1 MKSRPLLL
9 LALPIFLILIGLA
22 LSLGPRPVAFKELW
36 NALVAPDLNRPEDVV
51 IWSLRMPRLVA
62 ALLCGAALGAA
73 GSIMQTVT
81 RNPLADPGLLG
92 ISAGAAFGVVI
103 FIAVAGDAITL
114 ARSVAAMAGA
124 TSGALAVLALG
135 AFAGSRP
142 HPIRLLL
149 AGAAVSAFFLAIVR
163 GFLLLSQQALDTY
176 RFWVMGGLDG
186 ISLEAIGTLSPL
198 FAAGLI
204 LTVAAGLM
212 LNAYV
217 LGEDLAKSLGVDI
230 RLAYLLGLAAAVCLC
245 STVVTLAG
253 PIGFVGLIAPHL
265 AMGLVAGDERV
276 RLLVS
281 ALLGAAI
288 LLTAD
293 IAGRLLFA
301 GTGMQAG
308 VMVAVIGAPALVLAI
323 RRGRVGV

>member
-1 MKSRPLLL
+1 MKKRTSLL
-9 LALPIFLILIGLA
+9 LALPIFLILAGLA
-22 LSLGPRPVAFKELW
+22 LSLGPRSVSFDELW
-36 NALVAPDLNRPEDVV
+36 NALVAADTSRPEDVV
-51 IWSLRMPRLVA
+51 VWSLRIPRLVA
-62 ALLCGAALGAA
+62 ALLCGASLGVA

-92 ISAGAAFGVVI
+92 INSGAAFGVVV
-103 FIAVAGDAITL
+103 FMAVAGDEVTV
-114 ARSVAAMAGA
+114 ARSAAAMAGA
-124 TSGALAVLALG
+124 TSGALVVLTLG

-142 HPIRLLL
+142 HPLRLLL
-149 AGAAVSAFFLAIVR
+149 AGAAVSAFFLAMVR
-163 GFLLLSQQALDTY
+163 AFLLLSQQALDAY

-186 ISLEAIGTLSPL
+186 ISMAAIGTLLPL
-198 FAAGLI
+198 FTTGLVLAA
-204 LTVAAGLM
+204 AAGLM

-230 RLAYLLGLAAAVCLC
+230 HLAYLLGLGAAVCLC
-245 STVVTLAG
+245 AAVVTLAG

-265 AMGLVAGDERV
+265 AKVLAGTDERV

-281 ALLGAAI
+281 ALLGAAV

-301 GTGMQAG
+301 GAGMQAG
-308 VMVAVIGAPALVLAI
+308 VMVALIGAPALLLAI
-323 RRGRVGV
+323 RRGRVDV

>member
-22 LSLGPRPVAFKELW
+22 LSLGPRPVAFIELW
-36 NALVAPDLNRPEDVV
+36 NALVATDLNRPEDVV
-51 IWSLRMPRLVA
+51 VWSLRIPRLVA

-92 ISAGAAFGVVI
+92 INAGASFGVVI

-114 ARSVAAMAGA
+114 ARSAAAMAGA
-124 TSGALAVLALG
+124 TSGALIVLALG

-149 AGAAVSAFFLAIVR
+149 AGAAVSTFFLAIVR

-186 ISLEAIGTLSPL
+186 ISLAAIGTLSPL
-198 FAAGLI
+198 FAAGLV
-204 LTVAAGLM
+204 LAAAAGLM

-217 LGEDLAKSLGVDI
+217 LGEDLARSLGVDI

-245 STVVTLAG
+245 SAVVTLAG

-265 AMGLVAGDERV
+265 AMGLVAGDERL

-281 ALLGAAI
+281 ALLGAAV
-288 LLTAD
+288 LLVAD
-293 IAGRLLFA
+293 IAGRLLFT

-308 VMVAVIGAPALVLAI
+308 VMVAVIGAPALILVI